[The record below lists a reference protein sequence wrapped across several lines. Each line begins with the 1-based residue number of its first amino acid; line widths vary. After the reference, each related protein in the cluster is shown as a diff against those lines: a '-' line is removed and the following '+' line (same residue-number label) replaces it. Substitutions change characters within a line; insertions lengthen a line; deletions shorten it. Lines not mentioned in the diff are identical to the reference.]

1 MACMGAFCNRR
12 VTGIT
17 NHSLCAI
24 FLRDESPLLPVLA
37 VTYGQ
42 ADYGTTK
49 GAMLLH
55 QQAIDIDGLVV
66 GHLNPNRTPLL
77 AAPAHCNEQTSM
89 TFFYKGAHG
98 LLIIAFRITSEG

>member
-1 MACMGAFCNRR
+1 MVSLSSTSQDLLNGLYGAFCNRQ

-24 FLRDESPLLPVLA
+24 FLRDESPLLPVVA

-42 ADYGTTK
+42 ADYGITK

-55 QQAIDIDGLVV
+55 QQAVDIDGLVV
-66 GHLNPNRTPLL
+66 VHLNPNRTPLL
-77 AAPAHCNEQTSM
+77 AAPAHYNEQTNVI
-89 TFFYKGAHG
+89 FV
-98 LLIIAFRITSEG
+98 

>member
-1 MACMGAFCNRR
+1 M
-12 VTGIT
+12 TGIT

-24 FLRDESPLLPVLA
+24 FLRDESPLLPVVA

-42 ADYGTTK
+42 AGYVAVQ

-66 GHLNPNRTPLL
+66 VHLNPNRTPLL
-77 AAPAHCNEQTSM
+77 AAPAHYNEQTNM
-89 TFFYKGAHG
+89 TFFLTREHTD
-98 LLIIAFRITSEG
+98 F